1 VKTYE
6 INIINPNET
15 TDVHT
20 HYVRTDAEKMDVQN
34 AINFVKMG
42 GERSVDKLLVAL
54 RVLGF
59 TAREQKV
66 EAEESFDM

>member
-1 VKTYE
+1 MKTYE
-6 INIINPNET
+6 INIIDGEHT
-15 TDVHT
+15 KT
-20 HYVRTDAEKMDVQN
+20 HYIKTDAGKMDVQQ
-34 AINFVKMG
+34 AIDFVKNGM
-42 GERSVDKLLVAL
+42 EKSVEKLLVAL